1 MRKHLQ
7 MSQAAPAVRPA
18 ALFTMF
24 VCYLPYS
31 SSLRIT
37 SLIIMKKSTKES
49 GHRPCFASHTHWPE
63 SRGRR
68 RKIAV
73 DRGLALSDMNR
84 GIPPLKTR
92 PTFRSALLAGAV
104 ALSVIPV
111 AHATSLMGTGYSAVG
126 SEPVSVTAPGAST
139 GAGSFVGFWNG
150 LPITFWCFELT
161 QYFSFNV
168 EYMDYTESPA
178 GNPDLARLFEEV
190 GGPAGATSS
199 LTNSAAFQLA
209 VWEIR
214 YETTT
219 LPNYNLTAGTPT
231 SGNFFATSAD
241 PAAVA
246 QANTWLQNLPL
257 TSSYTV
263 SLLHS
268 DNEQDFVYATR
279 PPLRQNLPEPSPLP
293 LLGLGAAAMM
303 FSIRRRAPISHY

>member
-1 MRKHLQ
+1 
-7 MSQAAPAVRPA
+7 
-18 ALFTMF
+18 
-24 VCYLPYS
+24 
-31 SSLRIT
+31 
-37 SLIIMKKSTKES
+37 MK
-49 GHRPCFASHTHWPE
+49 
-63 SRGRR
+63 
-68 RKIAV
+68 I
-73 DRGLALSDMNR
+73 
-84 GIPPLKTR
+84 R

-111 AHATSLMGTGYSAVG
+111 AHATSLIGTGYSAVG
-126 SEPVSVTAPGAST
+126 SGPVSVTAPSVST
-139 GAGSFVGFWNG
+139 NAGSFVGTWNG

-161 QYFSFNV
+161 QFFNFGV
-168 EYMDYTESPA
+168 EYTDYTESPA
-178 GNPDLARLFEEV
+178 SNPDLARLFEEV
-190 GGPAGATSS
+190 GGAAGATSS
-199 LTNSAAFQLA
+199 LVNSVAFQLA

-268 DNEQDFVYATR
+268 ESEQDFVYGTR

-293 LLGLGAAAMM
+293 LLALGVAAMM
-303 FSIRRRAPISHY
+303 FSIRRRASVSH

>member
-1 MRKHLQ
+1 M
-7 MSQAAPAVRPA
+7 
-18 ALFTMF
+18 
-24 VCYLPYS
+24 
-31 SSLRIT
+31 
-37 SLIIMKKSTKES
+37 
-49 GHRPCFASHTHWPE
+49 
-63 SRGRR
+63 
-68 RKIAV
+68 
-73 DRGLALSDMNR
+73 
-84 GIPPLKTR
+84 KTR

-111 AHATSLMGTGYSAVG
+111 AHATLLIGTGYSAVG
-126 SEPVSVTAPGAST
+126 SGPVSVTAPSVST
-139 GAGSFVGFWNG
+139 NAGSFVGTWNG

-161 QYFSFNV
+161 QFFNFGV
-168 EYMDYTESPA
+168 EYTDYTESPA
-178 GNPDLARLFEEV
+178 SNPDLARLFEEV
-190 GGPAGATSS
+190 GGAAGATSS
-199 LTNSAAFQLA
+199 LVNSVAFQLA

-268 DNEQDFVYATR
+268 DSGQDFVYGTR

-293 LLGLGAAAMM
+293 LLGLGVAAML
-303 FSIRRRAPISHY
+303 FSIRRRGPVSR